1 MINTLSIYTFLSFFG
16 ALSLTTVSKR
26 DPDDRVVGGGFAIFL
41 FVIAAF
47 FAAGESLWAHTF
59 YGSYFWGA
67 LFGAALGGIVLTTG
81 IKK

>member
-1 MINTLSIYTFLSFFG
+1 MVNALSIYIVLSFFG
-16 ALSLTTVSKR
+16 VLSLTTAPKR
-26 DPDDRVVGGGFAIFL
+26 DPEDRVVGGGFAIIL

-47 FAAGESLWAHTF
+47 FVAGESLWAHTF

-67 LFGAALGGIVLTTG
+67 LFGAALGGIVLTSG